1 MRKTDGMDRKKVGAA
16 LATAAAALTI
26 GAVAVVDRSS
36 AAAAD
41 RENLKKQRAALGA
54 PDPEEMRARMLD
66 QMAKTLGL
74 TENQKRQ
81 FKEADQDMGPNMGK
95 IFQDKSLSQQQKMQK
110 MQELGAKHDAAL
122 SAMMTPD
129 QQAKYQ
135 QMQDAMRKQW
145 GQRQGGGGGGRPGG
159 PPPGGFPGAPPAR

>member
-36 AAAAD
+36 AAA
-41 RENLKKQRAALGA
+41 AALGA